1 MRTNE
6 ERKDMRMLIEALY
19 GKEILKEM
27 LDVLKAFNSCH
38 ITHEFGKDKVSTC
51 WCIKSSYASDHYTTR
66 EFTADDFY
74 SPEERDENFTAALRE
89 AAAAGVKIL
98 AYDCGVQVGKVWIE
112 EKIPVEL

>member
-74 SPEERDENFTAALRE
+74 SPEERDENFKETFGYYAYPRY
-89 AAAAGVKIL
+89 VDL
-98 AYDCGVQVGKVWIE
+98 AKKVQG
-112 EKIPVEL
+112 